1 MLNHLNASERQL
13 REWGYYSFL
22 ITRHPFERLVA
33 TFRNKFEDP
42 YTSFF
47 RRQYGW
53 SILRLSRKNL
63 STVEYNKGVEITFQE
78 FVNYILKK
86 KVFDE
91 HWDLMTKL
99 CSPCSHKYDYLGKME
114 TLTEDSVAILKNAH
128 LNEKFHFPLNA
139 SDRYLSRSSDIMRKY
154 ISNLTKTEIEQ
165 LYKLYEDDFLAF
177 GYTLPI
183 LSYRPIG

>member
-1 MLNHLNASERQL
+1 MLKHLNASERQP

-47 RRQYGW
+47 RNQYGW

-63 STVEYNKGVEITFQE
+63 STEEYNKGVEITFQE

-86 KVFDE
+86 KDFDE

-99 CSPCSHKYDYLGKME
+99 CSPCSHKYDYIGKME

-139 SDRYLSRSSDIMRKY
+139 SDRYLSKSSDIMQKY
-154 ISNLTKTEIEQ
+154 FLNLTKTEIKQ
-165 LYKLYEDDFLAF
+165 LYNLYEDDFLAF
-177 GYTLPI
+177 GYDP
-183 LSYRPIG
+183 PVF

>member
-1 MLNHLNASERQL
+1 MKDWWRHSET
-13 REWGYYSFL
+13 SSK
-22 ITRHPFERLVA
+22 TRTLLFSEVNTAGAYFVYPE
-33 TFRNKFEDP
+33 
-42 YTSFF
+42 
-47 RRQYGW
+47 
-53 SILRLSRKNL
+53 KNL
-63 STVEYNKGVEITFQE
+63 STEECNKGVEITFQE

-99 CSPCSHKYDYLGKME
+99 CSPCSHKYDYIGKME
-114 TLTEDSVAILKNAH
+114 TLTEDSVANLKNAH

-139 SDRYLSRSSDIMRKY
+139 SDCYLSKSSDIMRKY

-177 GYTLPI
+177 GYTLPV